1 MRHGPKT
8 FQVASV
14 GGLLTNCVAFAKVS
28 TLNPFWKGNYN
39 FQWLV
44 DHLDLDLD
52 RRSFAGR
59 VALAVYP
66 IFSPN
71 ERLYR
76 ESSQFIGAG
85 KAFDLVREIDK

>member
-59 VALAVYP
+59 VALSAP
-66 IFSPN
+66 AGIRTPN
-71 ERLYR
+71 QQIMSL
-76 ESSQFIGAG
+76 
-85 KAFDLVREIDK
+85 LL